1 MLLLKTVLACFVVV
15 VAVSGRIEE
24 EEERG
29 RREGGE
35 REECKMTPEPQC
47 PAGHQVI
54 GHISLCR
61 VVATNYSLLTVE
73 GCKERMLY
81 AWQVCVCVC
90 QLIYKERE
98 CMYTIAKV
106 SMSGTIQSTIKNR
119 ICQYSPTMIEI
130 GASGWLMALVTC

>member
-29 RREGGE
+29 RREGGGE

-81 AWQVCVCVC
+81 AWQVCVCVSSYIKRENACTRSRKC
-90 QLIYKERE
+90 Q
-98 CMYTIAKV
+98 
-106 SMSGTIQSTIKNR
+106 
-119 ICQYSPTMIEI
+119 
-130 GASGWLMALVTC
+130 